1 MKKYRT
7 NIRRSTKK
15 KKPTGRKKKEPTNAS
30 INRKLHLKTEPTT
43 EQEQSTCSKKLTV

>member
-1 MKKYRT
+1 MIKYRT

-30 INRKLHLKTEPTT
+30 INRETSPENRANNNKNSRPAP
-43 EQEQSTCSKKLTV
+43 KKLTV

>member
-1 MKKYRT
+1 MIKYRT

-30 INRKLHLKTEPTT
+30 INRETSPENRANNRT
-43 EQEQSTCSKKLTV
+43 